1 MITQLLNNLK
11 LKSRWFQMIYPE
23 NLQRSDKCWMNFKL
37 KKSCFKW
44 KMTWFTNF
52 LRKRKQETTCLHLNS
67 TEKLEMSSTNGSNL
81 LTAMQMNLKS
91 ISSFALFVESILMT
105 IQLTLTARK
114 ILWSQILKS
123 LFLRLIFTAQLFQQ
137 KSSLLMVDTSLSG
150 LMKRLLTVILQL
162 WF

>member
-1 MITQLLNNLK
+1 
-11 LKSRWFQMIYPE
+11 MIYPE

-37 KKSCFKW
+37 KRSCFKW
-44 KMTWFTNF
+44 KTTWSTNF
-52 LRKRKQETTCLHLNS
+52 LKKRKQETTCLHLNS

-150 LMKRLLTVILQL
+150 LMKRLLTAILQL